1 MFRLLTES
9 DYINYYPLIN
19 EFRATIFTEEEFK
32 AFLKDKPNNIE
43 IWILEKDNKIVAT
56 TTVIYEKKLI
66 FNMCTF
72 AHIEDVCVLKEY
84 QSQGIGSKII
94 KFILEQARN
103 KKCFKVTLVCN
114 EKTSEFY
121 IKNGFEIRGV
131 QCSYLIT

>member
-1 MFRLLTES
+1 MFRLLNES

-72 AHIEDVCVLKEY
+72 AHIEDVCILKAY